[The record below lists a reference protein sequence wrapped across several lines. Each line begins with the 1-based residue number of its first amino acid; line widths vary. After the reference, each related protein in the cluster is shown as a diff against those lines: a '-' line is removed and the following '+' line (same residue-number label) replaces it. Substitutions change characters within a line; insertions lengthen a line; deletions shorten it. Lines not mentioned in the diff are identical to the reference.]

1 VIGNFGTV
9 FVDQSYWQSA
19 IAAKPASAHKGY
31 LLGGLVW
38 FTIPFTLATSMG
50 LSAIALQLPITAT
63 EAGGGLVPPAVAT
76 HLFGASGATMIAIM
90 LFMAI
95 VSTGSAESIAVSSLC
110 AYDIY
115 RQYINPA
122 AKGEDIL
129 RVSRYVIVGF
139 GLSMGCL
146 SLLLNWMELSLGWV
160 YLFMGICIG
169 SAVIPL
175 WNMMTWDKANATGA
189 VFAAWG
195 GMISGVIVWMITA
208 SIESGEISVTSLGG
222 NWPML
227 FGNVVAIGSSGVIHG
242 VMSMGSPQNFDWGVF
257 ERDITL
263 VEDDR
268 TGLDDEDYD
277 PAFLEEALAWIRQWG
292 IGLSVLLCVVW
303 PVLSLPAGVFTRDY
317 FAFWVF
323 IAILWGF
330 VATTVIIALPLYESR
345 EGLVSVMRGILG
357 MAPIEPKEKPAPK
370 SAPGSTR
377 GKKGALV

>member
-1 VIGNFGTV
+1 
-9 FVDQSYWQSA
+9 
-19 IAAKPASAHKGY
+19 
-31 LLGGLVW
+31 
-38 FTIPFTLATSMG
+38 
-50 LSAIALQLPITAT
+50 
-63 EAGGGLVPPAVAT
+63 
-76 HLFGASGATMIAIM
+76 M

-146 SLLLNWMELSLGWV
+146 SLLLNAMGLSLGWV

-189 VFAAWG
+189 IFAAWG

-208 SIESGEISVTSLGG
+208 SIESGEISISSLGG

-227 FGNVVAIGSSGVIHG
+227 FGNVMAIGSSGVIHG
-242 VMSMGSPQNFDWGVF
+242 VMSTSSPQNFDWGVF

-263 VEDDR
+263 VEEDR

-277 PAFLEEALAWIRQWG
+277 PAFLEEALAWIQQWG

-345 EGLVSVMRGILG
+345 EGLMAVMRGILG
-357 MAPIEPKEKPAPK
+357 MAPVEKAEPAP
-370 SAPGSTR
+370 ATGSKR
-377 GKKGALV
+377 GKKG